1 MIVMTERFVTSN
13 GMVMTV
19 ETEYKY
25 VSIVHASDYYEN
37 EEGLMILWWNP
48 YVCNGE
54 SQLDSEIFPPTIG
67 GLMRLTREA
76 KALNTQIKKEVGDN
90 TFTFRR

>member
-1 MIVMTERFVTSN
+1 MMEKIITKN
-13 GMVMTV
+13 GMVMNV
-19 ETEYKY
+19 NTEYRY

-48 YVCNGE
+48 SVCNGE
-54 SQLDSEIFPPTIG
+54 SQLDNEIFPLTLG

-76 KALNTQIKKEVGDN
+76 RALNAQIKKDVYDN